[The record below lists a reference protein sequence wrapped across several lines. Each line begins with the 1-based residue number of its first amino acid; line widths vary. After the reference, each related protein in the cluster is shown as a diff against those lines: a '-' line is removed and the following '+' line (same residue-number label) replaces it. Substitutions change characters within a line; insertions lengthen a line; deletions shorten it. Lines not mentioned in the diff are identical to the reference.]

1 MGDDSCSRGRE
12 FESRRRALNGHDIF
26 SFNCKN
32 CIVCLK
38 INKKEARVGSFYKN
52 PWIYIFTN
60 ESSNNWRRPHHGQT
74 SDRSFSGAKYI
85 LTLVMATV
93 ALCQCDHIW
102 RNFCTFAKK
111 LKNIWS
117 FSRGLSSIRQIFH
130 PNSTIFYAF
139 DNFFI
144 FVNIAI
150 WSHCSLC
157 LWFHVS
163 ASRKV

>member
-111 LKNIWS
+111 IKKYMVIFTGSIKYSAN
-117 FSRGLSSIRQIFH
+117 FSSQFDDFLCFWQFFH
-130 PNSTIFYAF
+130 
-139 DNFFI
+139 
-144 FVNIAI
+144 
-150 WSHCSLC
+150 LC
-157 LWFHVS
+157 EYRHLVTLL
-163 ASRKV
+163 AVPLISR